1 MRFLII
7 FCPATDTTFMSN
19 SQHNHNVA
27 KELSP
32 EIGVSSEKSNRK
44 GRSKFGAPSRTRWNF
59 QFLSHLLHLTGIGVA
74 PAPYQ
79 L

>member
-32 EIGVSSEKSNRK
+32 EIGVSSLVVLWDFSVSVLENEIFP
-44 GRSKFGAPSRTRWNF
+44 FGEVDQTF
-59 QFLSHLLHLTGIGVA
+59 CLSMEHV
-74 PAPYQ
+74 P
-79 L
+79 